1 MSEPPVPDDVRET
14 FASLT
19 AELEDASA
27 IAAQAQSVLT
37 EEEAGKFCNR
47 RNSSL
52 KAMLD
57 ELNDLRT
64 VSHEENPLRDLH
76 AEVL

>member
-27 IAAQAQSVLT
+27 IAAQGQSVLT
-37 EEEAGKFCNR
+37 EEEAGKF
-47 RNSSL
+47 SQPSQL
-52 KAMLD
+52 F
-57 ELNDLRT
+57 
-64 VSHEENPLRDLH
+64 
-76 AEVL
+76 AESDARLA